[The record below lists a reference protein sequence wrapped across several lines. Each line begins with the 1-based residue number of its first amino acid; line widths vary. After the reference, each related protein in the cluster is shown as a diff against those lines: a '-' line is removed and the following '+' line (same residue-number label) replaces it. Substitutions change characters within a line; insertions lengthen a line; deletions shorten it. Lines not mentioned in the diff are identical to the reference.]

1 MFQRTEIIGHLGK
14 EPEMR
19 YTPQGQPVTNFSVAT
34 TNTYTKNGD
43 KIKETTWFRVS
54 VWGAMAEACKQY
66 LEKGSL
72 VFVAGRIQVDKKTGN
87 PRVYENKKSGDWSST
102 LEINASE
109 VKFLSGSGNG
119 KAVRH
124 EEDDEELPEYMR
136 D

>member
-1 MFQRTEIIGHLGK
+1 MFQRTEIIGHLGQ

-109 VKFLSGSGNG
+109 VKFLGGQGSG
-119 KAVRH
+119 KTVRQ
-124 EEDDEELPEYMR
+124 EEDEDLPEYMR